1 MQMMRLFN
9 WQVIKMWGR
18 RIAIG
23 LVAVY
28 LLSVVLWSWP
38 RNPTCP
44 VEEHSFNDQ
53 KFDVEFCLNHASDR
67 QYIGI
72 GVYSKEGN
80 LLAWRWGTF
89 AKEGHLNYM
98 AIEDTMIRYS
108 DDTSDL
114 RSASIPEDCVLNMPP
129 TWVDWL
135 EARLPGGIPG
145 VNHCGVVSDE
155 ISEKARGIWRIRED
169 AENQKH
175 EQAVREYNA
184 RPRAAPPTPAASK

>member
-1 MQMMRLFN
+1 MQMMRHFN
-9 WQVIKMWGR
+9 WQVIKGWGKR
-18 RIAIG
+18 MAIVFAS
-23 LVAVY
+23 LY
-28 LLSVVLWSWP
+28 VLDTIYASLP
-38 RNPTCP
+38 STPECP
-44 VEEHSFNDQ
+44 VEEHSFGGQ
-53 KFDVEFCLNHASDR
+53 KFDVEFCWNHASDR

-72 GVYSKEGN
+72 RVYSKEGAY
-80 LLAWRWGTF
+80 LARRWATF

>member
-1 MQMMRLFN
+1 MQMMGLFN
-9 WQVIKMWGR
+9 WQVIKKWGK

-38 RNPTCP
+38 RHPTCP
-44 VEEHSFNDQ
+44 VEKHSFNGQ
-53 KFDVEFCLNHASDR
+53 KFDVEFCWNHASDR

-72 GVYSKEGN
+72 GVYSKGGH
-80 LLAWRWGTF
+80 LLAWRWATF
-89 AKEGHLNYM
+89 AKESRLNYM

-108 DDTSDL
+108 DSPMD
-114 RSASIPEDCVLNMPP
+114 RINPPADCVLNMPP

-155 ISEKARGIWRIRED
+155 ISAKARSSWRIREE

-184 RPRAAPPTPAASK
+184 RSRAAPPTPAEFK

>member
-1 MQMMRLFN
+1 MMRRFD
-9 WQVIKMWGR
+9 WHVIKKWIR

-23 LVAVY
+23 LATLY

-38 RNPTCP
+38 RHPTCP
-44 VEEHSFNDQ
+44 VEKHSFNGQ
-53 KFDVEFCLNHASDR
+53 KFDVEFCWNHASDR

-72 GVYSKEGN
+72 GVYSEGGR
-80 LLAWRWGTF
+80 LLAWRWATF
-89 AKEGHLNYM
+89 AKESPLNYM

-108 DDTSDL
+108 DDPMNQEDSP
-114 RSASIPEDCVLNMPP
+114 ADCVLNMPP
-129 TWVDWL
+129 TRLDWL

-145 VNHCGVVSDE
+145 VSHCGKASFA
-155 ISEKARGIWRIRED
+155 IIQKARDQWAIRED

-184 RPRAAPPTPAASK
+184 RPRAAPPTPAASQ